1 MSVWNSSKATYCIF
15 NCLILK
21 IKNIDY
27 YLYVNLLGNKALNL
41 SGVLI
46 IILPDTLLDIKN
58 SKSKERLNAYGTFI
72 IK

>member
-1 MSVWNSSKATYCIF
+1 MSIWNSSKATYCIL

-27 YLYVNLLGNKALNL
+27 YLYVNLLTNKEPNL

-58 SKSKERLNAYGTFI
+58 SKSKERLNT
-72 IK
+72 

>member
-1 MSVWNSSKATYCIF
+1 MSIWNSSKATYCIL

-27 YLYVNLLGNKALNL
+27 YLYVNLLRNKAPNL

-58 SKSKERLNAYGTFI
+58 SKSKERLKT
-72 IK
+72 

>member
-1 MSVWNSSKATYCIF
+1 MSIWNSSKATYCIL

-46 IILPDTLLDIKN
+46 IILPDILLHIKN
-58 SKSKERLNAYGTFI
+58 SKSKERLNT
-72 IK
+72 